1 MSAHAP
7 KSTDVEGLGDIINGT
22 NYVTGSAADEYY
34 KYKLLEAKLAKSG
47 LNPDE
52 RNKVLQS
59 QSEREAIE
67 LQILLRLSD
76 ITESSPEWAQVVDIT
91 GSRDRFEQAK
101 RLAETVYDKVRA
113 EAILGFYTPEKDALK
128 QHFANRTRASAQV
141 RSNFLAGEV
150 RPVTWFA
157 RAIAAVTG
165 TGGGA
170 AATP

>member
-7 KSTDVEGLGDIINGT
+7 KSTDVEGLADVVNGT
-22 NYVTGSAADEYY
+22 NYVSGSAADEYY

-47 LNPDE
+47 LDAGD
-52 RNKVLQS
+52 RDKILQS

-67 LQILLRLSD
+67 LQILLRLSN

-128 QHFANRTRASAQV
+128 QHFNNRTRASAQV
-141 RSNFLAGEV
+141 RSSYLSGQTQ
-150 RPVTWFA
+150 PVTWWS
-157 RAIAAVTG
+157 RVTAAVTG
-165 TGGGA
+165 TGGSQ
-170 AATP
+170 

>member
-7 KSTDVEGLGDIINGT
+7 KSTDVEGLADVVNGT
-22 NYVTGSAADEYY
+22 NYVSGSAADEYY
-34 KYKLLEAKLAKSG
+34 KYKLLEAKLAKSKLDSG
-47 LNPDE
+47 DQ
-52 RNKVLQS
+52 NKILQS

-113 EAILGFYTPEKDALK
+113 EAILGFYTPEKSALQ

-141 RSNFLAGEV
+141 RSNYLAGQTQ
-150 RPVTWFA
+150 PVTWWSSVVS
-157 RAIAAVTG
+157 AVTG
-165 TGGGA
+165 TGGA
-170 AATP
+170 Q

>member
-7 KSTDVEGLGDIINGT
+7 KSTDVEGLADVVNGT
-22 NYVTGSAADEYY
+22 NYVSGSAADEYY
-34 KYKLLEAKLAKSG
+34 KYRLLQAKLEKSG
-47 LNPDE
+47 LAAGD
-52 RNKVLQS
+52 RDKILQS

-113 EAILGFYTPEKDALK
+113 EAILGFYTPEKTALQ

-141 RSNFLAGEV
+141 RSTFLSGTPQ
-150 RPVTWFA
+150 PVSWFGRVA
-157 RAIAAVTG
+157 AAVTG
-165 TGGGA
+165 TGNA
-170 AATP
+170 NN